1 MLLHQLPRHRQN
13 LCQKPVKTTNV
24 KAARV
29 AVAVTVPAAM
39 SHAVNP
45 VAKAAQKAVAD
56 ALKPAKRL
64 VAAEHAVA
72 VVVVEAAQTAQRKV
86 KANASV
92 LTRKVV
98 LWTPAN
104 QP

>member
-1 MLLHQLPRHRQN
+1 MLLRLLLPPRPS

-29 AVAVTVPAAM
+29 VVAVTAPAAT

-45 VAKAAQKAVAD
+45 VVKVAQKAVAD
-56 ALKPAKRL
+56 ALKLAKAL
-64 VAAEHAVA
+64 AHAVHAVA
-72 VVVVEAAQTAQRKV
+72 VADAVVALTAQRKAKV
-86 KANASV
+86 NANV

-98 LWTPAN
+98 QWTPAS